1 MLDVPVL
8 LVRVLVG
15 EVIDGALLL
24 AVVRG
29 GALVAGCGFGT
40 LLFCP
45 LCPSALLQTRA
56 AAATAIPKTRVRI
69 CYFASEVKGNE
80 KVCPFGKVI

>member
-1 MLDVPVL
+1 MLDVPAL
-8 LVRVLVG
+8 LLRALVG
-15 EVIDGALLL
+15 EVLDGAVLL

-56 AAATAIPKTRVRI
+56 AAATAIAKTRVRI
-69 CYFASEVKGNE
+69 CYFASELKGNE
-80 KVCPFGKVI
+80 NICPFGKVI

>member
-1 MLDVPVL
+1 VLDVPALWVRTLVDEVL
-8 LVRVLVG
+8 
-15 EVIDGALLL
+15 DGAVLL

-45 LCPSALLQTRA
+45 LCPSALLQMTA
-56 AAATAIPKTRVRI
+56 TAATAIAKTGVRI
-69 CYFASEVKGNE
+69 CYFASELKGNE
-80 KVCPFGKVI
+80 NICPFGKVI